1 MNAINKKILI
11 GSSIAVV
18 VIIIVII
25 VLVYYKKK
33 KQKEQLDNN
42 IKKEIDPLNKNK
54 TDKKPKPVVDPL
66 KDLPIG
72 RLPLKLGD
80 KNKLTGVLQMAMN
93 DLWDSRLNVDGDFG
107 TGLRDTLKLRYN
119 KTECDSPLAQQIY
132 KELYNAK
139 ASDSALNLFYNAF
152 IKEK

>member
-18 VIIIVII
+18 VIVIVVVII
-25 VLVYYKKK
+25 FYYKKK
-33 KQKEQLDNN
+33 KEKEKELNN
-42 IKKEIDPLNKNK
+42 DINKNK
-54 TDKKPKPVVDPL
+54 TVNKTKPLVDPL

-93 DLWDSRLNVDGDFG
+93 DLWDSRLIVDGDFG

-152 IKEK
+152 IKKK